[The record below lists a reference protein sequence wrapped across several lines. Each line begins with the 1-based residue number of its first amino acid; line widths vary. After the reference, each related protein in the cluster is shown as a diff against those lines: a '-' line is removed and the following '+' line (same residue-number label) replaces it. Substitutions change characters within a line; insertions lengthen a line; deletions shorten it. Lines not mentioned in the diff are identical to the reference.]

1 MWDNSK
7 TKRFYRFCKIC
18 QTDVLNEVG
27 LKRSTTHN
35 RKNSVL
41 CDALLSSTAL
51 QIYCVGQSFG
61 V

>member
-7 TKRFYRFCKIC
+7 TKRFYIFCKIC
-18 QTDVLNEVG
+18 QADVLNEVG
-27 LKRSTTHN
+27 LKRFTTRY

-51 QIYCVGQSFG
+51 
-61 V
+61 